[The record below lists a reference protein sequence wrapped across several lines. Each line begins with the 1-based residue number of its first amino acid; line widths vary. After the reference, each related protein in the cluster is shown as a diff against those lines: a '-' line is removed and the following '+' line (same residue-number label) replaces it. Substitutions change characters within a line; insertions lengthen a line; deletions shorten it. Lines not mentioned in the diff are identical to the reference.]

1 MTLVTAKNVNYSIC
15 ARVREWDLVYIFRSR
30 IVVFRLFMQEK
41 MNRKCISA
49 RSFYAILNDGT
60 ISSKK

>member
-1 MTLVTAKNVNYSIC
+1 MTLVTAKNVNYSVC

-30 IVVFRLFMQEK
+30 IVVRLFMQEK
-41 MNRKCISA
+41 MNRKCIST

>member
-1 MTLVTAKNVNYSIC
+1 
-15 ARVREWDLVYIFRSR
+15 
-30 IVVFRLFMQEK
+30 MQEK

-60 ISSKK
+60 ISSKKWTEMVSFARFV